1 MPRKHRLEYP
11 GAIYH
16 IINRGN
22 YRRPIFETDKT
33 KKAFE
38 CCLFEAC
45 EKSAWV
51 LHTFIVM
58 GNHYHLTLETPQGNL
73 IAGMH
78 WLQGTF
84 ANRFNRFRKEHGHL
98 FQGRYKA
105 ILVDHGKP
113 LGETCDYHHLNPVLA
128 KILPFERL
136 AEYRFSSYWYL
147 LHSRDRPA
155 FLRVQ
160 TALEC
165 AGGLPDTPQG
175 RADYAARLELQAEK
189 WILNPGDAKR
199 EQRRLCSGWAFGPDD
214 FKAALVKE
222 YQLAGDIRAWEN
234 PGVHQIRELRWEA
247 ALVQGLQIL
256 GREKEEVAHGRK
268 SAPWKLALA
277 AWLKART
284 QATNRW
290 LSVKLNLGVPTSI
303 SHNLTRY
310 RRDSQAA
317 DPIWKRLKSI

>member
-16 IINRGN
+16 IIYRGN

-84 ANRFNRFRKEHGHL
+84 ANRFNRLRKEHGHL
-98 FQGRYKA
+98 FEGRYKA
-105 ILVDHGKP
+105 ILVD
-113 LGETCDYHHLNPVLA
+113 
-128 KILPFERL
+128 
-136 AEYRFSSYWYL
+136 
-147 LHSRDRPA
+147 
-155 FLRVQ
+155 
-160 TALEC
+160 
-165 AGGLPDTPQG
+165 
-175 RADYAARLELQAEK
+175 
-189 WILNPGDAKR
+189 
-199 EQRRLCSGWAFGPDD
+199 
-214 FKAALVKE
+214 
-222 YQLAGDIRAWEN
+222 
-234 PGVHQIRELRWEA
+234 
-247 ALVQGLQIL
+247 
-256 GREKEEVAHGRK
+256 
-268 SAPWKLALA
+268 
-277 AWLKART
+277 
-284 QATNRW
+284 
-290 LSVKLNLGVPTSI
+290 PTSI